1 MPVEVT
7 TILSCCL
14 LRWQLEGQLS
24 DVLFLGAEPY
34 ENRESE
40 LGRSLIARS
49 SSHHSSD
56 PQSLLHFLQRYA
68 PLVSGYSAGKPVDRV
83 ELKRERVAQQA
94 CLGHSTHR
102 CCCDLHVPVR
112 SAVVKQPALAV
123 PSHSCSPTARE
134 LLARKLVSLRTMP
147 GGQGT

>member
-56 PQSLLHFLQRYA
+56 PSRCCISSSDT
-68 PLVSGYSAGKPVDRV
+68 PLVSGYSAGKPVDQV

-94 CLGHSTHR
+94 CLGHSTHG

-123 PSHSCSPTARE
+123 PSHSC
-134 LLARKLVSLRTMP
+134 
-147 GGQGT
+147 